1 MFCKIP
7 VYAKPKTKYLFCRSK
22 GVRPPTS
29 PLDGGRTF
37 ERQNVTNYTD
47 FSQPLRPYHVF
58 IHDMDS
64 YDSKFLTYFVFQPIF
79 TVIIVP
85 MNILLV
91 WAFIRGGFRSPTHVV
106 LIAIAIFNNINLLS
120 IAIPSFYFYVL
131 DYGKD
136 YVPFSWCLPFM
147 LMMNRIPKICASQT
161 LYLTVLLGLH
171 RYLIVKFPLK
181 VNTMLKNGQTIFLV
195 FVLTGIAI
203 SCDLQYIVA
212 ISDIY
217 PLRVESLITP
227 GTNVTGCAWKTKPT
241 IDVNAVITDIAST
254 FLPIA
259 VLIILTVMFIWIN
272 IKQIRSIRRSRL
284 GNSDRDT
291 RRMIVI
297 TTCILS
303 SVILVSVPEV
313 IIKQILFTHGRPCK
327 TCIVSKTKFTLIMH
341 CLTNLTF
348 AANFIIY
355 SCLSEK
361 FRIQLRR
368 ILCIRIFATSGSHTN
383 GTSNTSRVA
392 KQTTCMSVI

>member
-1 MFCKIP
+1 MYCKIP

-22 GVRPPTS
+22 GVRPPTP

-37 ERQNVTNYTD
+37 ERQNVTNYTN

-64 YDSKFLTYFVFQPIF
+64 YDSKFLTYFVLQPIF

-106 LIAIAIFNNINLLS
+106 LIAIAIFNNIHLLS

-181 VNTMLKNGQTIFLV
+181 VNTML
-195 FVLTGIAI
+195 
-203 SCDLQYIVA
+203 
-212 ISDIY
+212 
-217 PLRVESLITP
+217 
-227 GTNVTGCAWKTKPT
+227 
-241 IDVNAVITDIAST
+241 
-254 FLPIA
+254 
-259 VLIILTVMFIWIN
+259 
-272 IKQIRSIRRSRL
+272 
-284 GNSDRDT
+284 
-291 RRMIVI
+291 
-297 TTCILS
+297 
-303 SVILVSVPEV
+303 
-313 IIKQILFTHGRPCK
+313 
-327 TCIVSKTKFTLIMH
+327 
-341 CLTNLTF
+341 
-348 AANFIIY
+348 
-355 SCLSEK
+355 
-361 FRIQLRR
+361 
-368 ILCIRIFATSGSHTN
+368 
-383 GTSNTSRVA
+383 
-392 KQTTCMSVI
+392 